1 MEKAVVALNCQWPH
15 IHCPINLRR
24 EEVSEE
30 RAIEEFSKE
39 LWQRA
44 ANNEG
49 SIRADAYVA
58 LGRIA
63 FDQGKF
69 KESLALC
76 ETAKEIFERESVSEY
91 EREIFDVNIGL
102 SRNFEKLDRQQDAA
116 KALGDAIEA
125 AKAINIEELDDLLRD
140 QGRYW
145 FAAGQYENSIACHQE
160 AIVQTEM
167 FLREESFGIDYFNI
181 GMGLFEL
188 GRYEESRDAYLKSRS
203 AFKSQ
208 DEIDQVVEC
217 DFRLSEIFV
226 ELKDPVNIIH
236 HGQKALDF
244 YTILRDDRKVW
255 TLKYFL
261 GVAQR
266 LLGELETAGQFF
278 EDAKSL
284 AIAVGWK
291 EWEFLIKV
299 DRALAELYETNGL
312 HEYAAEILRRVKSVE
327 ELAAK
332 DECDVAA

>member
-1 MEKAVVALNCQWPH
+1 M
-15 IHCPINLRR
+15 
-24 EEVSEE
+24 SEE